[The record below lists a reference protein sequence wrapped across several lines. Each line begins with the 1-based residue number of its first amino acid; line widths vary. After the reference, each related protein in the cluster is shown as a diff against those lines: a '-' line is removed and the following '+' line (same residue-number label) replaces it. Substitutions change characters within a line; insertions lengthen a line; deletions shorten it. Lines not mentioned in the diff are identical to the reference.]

1 MSYNHIQLKFE
12 TIELYWNFFLVYV
25 VGLGIIAEITT
36 FYSFFFFNII
46 IIFSND
52 PFSHPPILN

>member
-1 MSYNHIQLKFE
+1 MSYSHIQLKFE
-12 TIELYWNFFLVYV
+12 TIALYWNFFLVYV

-36 FYSFFFFNII
+36 FYSFFFQFF
-46 IIFSND
+46 FSND